1 MNHKFWGEI
10 QEDWAGISG
19 DKLFKNSHFKD
30 DEIQVFLGEE
40 FDEDGEEIE
49 EFPTNEEL
57 DDFEKTY
64 SSFLENIE
72 DVILQIKEETFLR
85 YKKIYAKYY
94 EDPRQSGEEPLNID
108 TKEKH
113 FEYIK
118 EILYIRILKRNEIK
132 IPIRYNL
139 DTEHGIEIKLR
150 NNKIVAVAGIAET

>member
-19 DKLFKNSHFKD
+19 DKLFKISHFKD
-30 DEIQVFLGEE
+30 DEIQIFLGEE

-64 SSFLENIE
+64 NSFLKNIE

-94 EDPRQSGEEPLNID
+94 EDPKQSGEEPLNID

-113 FEYIK
+113 FEYIR
-118 EILYIRILKRNEIK
+118 EVLYIRILKRNEIK
-132 IPIRYNL
+132 IPIRYDL

-150 NNKIVAVAGIAET
+150 NNEVVEVGGIAET

>member
-19 DKLFKNSHFKD
+19 NKLFKISYFKD

-49 EFPTNEEL
+49 ELPTNEEL
-57 DDFEKTY
+57 DGFEKTY
-64 SSFLENIE
+64 SSFLENI
-72 DVILQIKEETFLR
+72 DDIILQIKEEAFLR

-94 EDPRQSGEEPLNID
+94 EDSKQSGEEPLNID

-118 EILYIRILKRNEIK
+118 ELLYVRILKGNEIK
-132 IPIRYNL
+132 MPIRYDL
-139 DTEHGIEIKLR
+139 DTEHGIEIKLKD
-150 NNKIVAVAGIAET
+150 NKIVAVGGIAET